1 MEGEDRPELFASFNR
16 RAQAIEMNPRPS
28 MVALFGKAAYIV
40 QVSGMGTIL
49 RQWYLEGAQDIQNSS
64 FLGPDIQW

>member
-1 MEGEDRPELFASFNR
+1 M
-16 RAQAIEMNPRPS
+16 M
-28 MVALFGKAAYIV
+28 ALFGKAAYIV

-49 RQWYLEGAQDIQNSS
+49 RQWYLEGAQDIQNLS